1 MFLQE
6 EYLKRHGLDQ
16 DVHIVNYVTNGSV
29 LLKTAGNSY
38 VLMRIK
44 WEDHPRRPG
53 KFEVTFLAPVH
64 NGYVNSC
71 FFDTIL
77 PDSTHILE
85 WDHYLNHLI
94 IWSKGVQATPVCGDI
109 EVILAI
115 WQIFIYG
122 CDEYLASNMT
132 FALEELISIS
142 INESKSISD
151 RFSAYQNALVL
162 ISTSYPDLLR
172 LYKHDLLPRIS
183 NYCQWLATLI
193 KKCQNDEVSSN
204 KDN

>member
-6 EYLKRHGLDQ
+6 EYLKRHGLDKE
-16 DVHIVNYVTNGSV
+16 VHIVNYVTSGAV

-38 VLMRIK
+38 VLMKIK

-53 KFEVTFLAPVH
+53 KFEVTFMTPVH
-64 NGYVNSC
+64 NGYADAC
-71 FFDTIL
+71 FFETIL

-94 IWSKGVQATPVCGDI
+94 NWSKGVGATPVCGDI
-109 EVILAI
+109 EVILAT
-115 WQIFIYG
+115 WQIFVYG
-122 CDEYLASNMT
+122 CDEYLAKYMT
-132 FALEELISIS
+132 HTLEQLISVS
-142 INESKSISD
+142 LNESKSISE
-151 RFSAYQNALVL
+151 RFTAYQNALVL

-172 LYKHDLLPRIS
+172 LYKHEVLPRIS

-193 KKCQNDEVSSN
+193 QKCQKDEAFSD